1 MAIQKQKVEFF
12 EEKLTD
18 YFAKAGRD
26 FLPWRKNDITPYEV
40 WVSEIMLQQTQVSRV
55 AGYYT
60 RFLKKFP
67 TVQKLAKATWEEFL
81 PYYEGLGY
89 YARGRNMLLASQ
101 KIVALYG
108 GIFPRNV
115 EELQTIPGIGPYTA
129 SAIMSFAYDDSHLA
143 WDTNLKRV
151 TGRFF
156 YGSKR
161 ALIDEKWFEKTFV
174 TKRRELNASLMDFGS
189 SICIARPKCNTC
201 PLSSRCVYFRE
212 QGAGEVQKKNVKK
225 LFSDSQAEQVIV
237 VLHERHQKYFSSEE
251 RLYQPFILPSGY
263 VTRSAI
269 KEWFLKKHKLVL
281 AVRPPHERII
291 YREQKSLIVN
301 AQILEGDCR
310 FSVFPKEVLKEY
322 TKSNLSSC

>member
-26 FLPWRKNDITPYEV
+26 FLPWRKSGITPYEV

-55 AGYYT
+55 ASYYT

-189 SICIARPKCNTC
+189 SICTARPKCNTC
-201 PLSSRCVYFRE
+201 PLASKCVYFRE
-212 QGAGEVQKKNVKK
+212 QGAGEVQKKKVKK

-237 VLHERHQKYFSSEE
+237 MLHERHQKYFSSEE
-251 RLYQPFILPSGY
+251 HSYQPFILPRGY
-263 VTRSAI
+263 VTRPAI
-269 KEWFLKKHKLVL
+269 KEWFLKKYKLVL

-291 YREQKSLIVN
+291 YREQKTLIVN
-301 AQILEGDCR
+301 AQILEGECR
-310 FSVFPKEVLKEY
+310 FSVFPKEALKEY